1 MSRYHT
7 YTREKLLN
15 TACMLVRVYGESL
28 SLTAFR
34 RETGLSQHLIFD
46 LCGSWTQL
54 RIDIGLTPE
63 APRARPKLNI
73 DQIKQALRTAVDE
86 HGPNLSEARFCRL
99 TGISPGMIARRCG
112 SWSQLRQSIG
122 LSPRATMGQQY
133 TDLQVMEDL
142 FQVICRCRR
151 FPPFHQYKRLGGK
164 IAAETIRDRYGS
176 WPLTQNAFENY
187 LTQILNFPPLK
198 YYEPAQD
205 HWLLSA

>member
-1 MSRYHT
+1 MSRNHT

-15 TACMLVRVYGESL
+15 TARMLASVYGESL
-28 SLTAFR
+28 TLTAFR

-46 LCGSWTQL
+46 LCGSWTQV
-54 RIDIGLTPE
+54 RIDIGLTPQ
-63 APRARPKLNI
+63 APRAHPKFNI
-73 DQIKQALRTAVDE
+73 EQLKEMLRKAVDE

-99 TGISPGMIARRCG
+99 TGISPSMITRRCG
-112 SWSQLRQSIG
+112 TWGQLRESIG
-122 LSPRATMGQQY
+122 ISSRASMGLQY

-187 LTQILNFPPLK
+187 LTQVLKFSPLQ
-198 YYEPAQD
+198 YDEPARD
-205 HWLLSA
+205 RWLPSA